1 MGVTSYRLF
10 PKRRRLSQSALD
22 DTPTFA
28 PTENFYRSEIGK
40 AGARVS
46 PSPGG
51 DPQSVIEGRLLE
63 PTMNDGHA
71 KLAIEY

>member
-1 MGVTSYRLF
+1 MLALRARLYRRQLYA
-10 PKRRRLSQSALD
+10 KRRRLSQALD

-28 PTENFYRSEIGK
+28 PTEIFYRSEIGK

-51 DPQSVIEGRLLE
+51 DRPRDRPAGR
-63 PTMNDGHA
+63 
-71 KLAIEY
+71 